1 MSAHIR
7 FYFTLCEDLL
17 ARNVPESQ
25 FQCCHFVNTCIELLT
40 TQLSSKVDDG
50 DDDASMQVLMNG
62 ITELLEVNFFT
73 SNFNVQFSAV

>member
-1 MSAHIR
+1 M
-7 FYFTLCEDLL
+7 
-17 ARNVPESQ
+17 PESQ